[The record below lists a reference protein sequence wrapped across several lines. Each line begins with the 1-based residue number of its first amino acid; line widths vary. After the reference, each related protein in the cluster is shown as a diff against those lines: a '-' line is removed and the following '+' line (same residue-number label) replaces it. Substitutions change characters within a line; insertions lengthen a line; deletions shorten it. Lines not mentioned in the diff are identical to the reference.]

1 MSCSYPT
8 LTHQSTHIGYIRSVN
23 EDALFVNEK
32 EGLWVVADGMGGHSR
47 GDKASRIVVDHCKSY
62 CQCDSLEESIKDIE
76 ARLSMA
82 NQACRSL
89 YDKEILGSTVAALLI
104 FQSKATLVWA
114 GDSRIYRLRE
124 GTLNLITEDHNLAQ
138 ERCRRGEMSQDEA
151 QRLPSANVLTR
162 AVGVHQDLRLQVQ
175 DVEVAPRDR
184 YLLSTDGLYRE
195 LTHQDLQDILREPFG
210 QSVMTQLISKA
221 LDKGGKDNITGVLV
235 EIQES
240 ATGPKN

>member
-1 MSCSYPT
+1 VSYSYQT
-8 LTHQSTHIGYIRSVN
+8 LTYQGTHIGYVRSVN

-32 EGLWVVADGMGGHSR
+32 EGLWVVADAIRSHSR
-47 GDKASRIVVDHCKSY
+47 GDMASRIVVDHCKSY
-62 CQCDSLEESIKDIE
+62 CRCDSLEESIKDIE

-82 NQACRSL
+82 NQACRGL
-89 YDKEILGSTVAALLI
+89 YSKEILGSTVAALLI
-104 FQSKATLVWA
+104 FQSKAALVWA
-114 GDSRIYRLRE
+114 GDSRIYRLR
-124 GTLNLITEDHNLAQ
+124 GGDLNLITEDHNLAQ

-175 DVEVAPRDR
+175 DAEVAPGDR

-195 LTHQDLQDILREPFG
+195 LKLQDLQDILSEPLG
-210 QSVMTQLISKA
+210 QSVMTQLIGKA

-240 ATGPKN
+240 